1 MCPHLSHVPLV
12 ANGFPQVL
20 SPVFVSCVRSTS
32 VKRRNTIVESIREFA
47 DYMVCLYRSLWLC
60 ERLAEHAAESS
71 PTLTFL
77 FCGALIR
84 CRPRARE
91 LAQVF
96 CNHGL

>member
-1 MCPHLSHVPLV
+1 M
-12 ANGFPQVL
+12 
-20 SPVFVSCVRSTS
+20 SPFEQCASRGERISASAFSCVCVLWRSS
-32 VKRRNTIVESIREFA
+32 VKRRNTIVESRREFA